1 MKTQKAL
8 RFIFEEENCMKK
20 VIICSLAAAVLFVL
34 LGEFTLFAETTSTI
48 PDTPAGKRVK
58 ESLDIINSGD
68 RTQIQDFTFTQ
79 FTPSFIK
86 LFGKERLKVGHT
98 GGYTGIN
105 NSFSIYLN
113 NGYTVIILSNIDLIC
128 GSPVSDI
135 EFFIS
140 GLFF

>member
-1 MKTQKAL
+1 MKNSLVSKETRDILFKP
-8 RFIFEEENCMKK
+8 KK
-20 VIICSLAAAVLFVL
+20 E
-34 LGEFTLFAETTSTI
+34 LGARSCGYGFSV
-48 PDTPAGKRVK
+48 R
-58 ESLDIINSGD
+58 
-68 RTQIQDFTFTQ
+68 Q
-79 FTPSFIK
+79 FD
-86 LFGKERLKVGHT
+86 EQLKVGHT